1 MLPIVAL
8 KREGAPPNPNHPL
21 KGQNLAPF
29 QSLQADEAL
38 THWNPVQRL
47 FAPSARCLRPSL
59 RSDAEQVMGS
69 ARPRICLQAPSLSLG

>member
-8 KREGAPPNPNHPL
+8 KREGAPPNPNRPL

-38 THWNPVQRL
+38 IPLESSATAFRSFSAL
-47 FAPSARCLRPSL
+47 PSAVATLRC
-59 RSDAEQVMGS
+59 
-69 ARPRICLQAPSLSLG
+69 